1 MAPSH
6 LPSPGLGLDSQQQ
19 QQGNQMTLQPRMQ
32 QQQQLGQGM
41 VQKTLP
47 PYPTPPLVGGGGQM
61 GSNPIMVSSSGTA
74 NIPGIRFI
82 SLFRFFYL
90 FVVFKYVKLK
100 QTTFNDVFLQD
111 GYPSKTSKVVQ
122 LNSFVYFLVL
132 KCLFYLTQ
140 LQ

>member
-19 QQGNQMTLQPRMQ
+19 QQGNQMTLQPRMQQ

-74 NIPGIRFI
+74 NIPGIRFM
-82 SLFRFFYL
+82 SLFRFF
-90 FVVFKYVKLK
+90 
-100 QTTFNDVFLQD
+100 
-111 GYPSKTSKVVQ
+111 SR
-122 LNSFVYFLVL
+122 SF
-132 KCLFYLTQ
+132 Q
-140 LQ
+140 I

>member
-74 NIPGIRFI
+74 NIPGIRFM
-82 SLFRFFYL
+82 SLFRFFSRS
-90 FVVFKYVKLK
+90 FQIWKIK
-100 QTTFNDVFLQD
+100 TNDVYGCFL
-111 GYPSKTSKVVQ
+111 TRW
-122 LNSFVYFLVL
+122 
-132 KCLFYLTQ
+132 LFIKN
-140 LQ
+140 